1 MQLVKYDAACRAIA
15 EANSVDEVKDI
26 RDKAQAIQAYAKQAK
41 NKTLEIDASEIR
53 IRAERQ
59 MGIMLRDTDI
69 RAKPGDYRKESSPPT
84 LSDLGI
90 TKDLSSRAQQMASIP
105 DDEFEATLAE
115 HREEQ
120 KAVTGRT
127 MERLVKG
134 AHQHI
139 TSSESVEWYT
149 PALYVD
155 AAREVMG
162 RIDLDPASN
171 DEANEI
177 VKAGTYYTEEMDG
190 LSQEWFGNVWLNPP
204 YGSACRAF
212 IERTITLKI
221 EGRID
226 QAVILVNANSN
237 DTGWFRP
244 LWDHLLCFTYGRVN
258 FYGPNGQ
265 ESGPTHGSCFV
276 YLGDRAEEFK
286 RVFSKIGAVVKRA

>member
-1 MQLVKYDAACRAIA
+1 M
-15 EANSVDEVKDI
+15 
-26 RDKAQAIQAYAKQAK
+26 
-41 NKTLEIDASEIR
+41 
-53 IRAERQ
+53 
-59 MGIMLRDTDI
+59 
-69 RAKPGDYRKESSPPT
+69 
-84 LSDLGI
+84 
-90 TKDLSSRAQQMASIP
+90 
-105 DDEFEATLAE
+105 
-115 HREEQ
+115 
-120 KAVTGRT
+120 
-127 MERLVKG
+127 KG

-276 YLGDRAEEFK
+276 YLGDRSEEFK

>member
-1 MQLVKYDAACRAIA
+1 MNEA
-15 EANSVDEVKDI
+15 EAEEYTQSLGQIVAGSTRQIYWAKRNGIPEALGLSVEQWVNNRLGGYVKLSILERRELALEMEADGESTREIAKVLGVGHATVARDLKPVSNETDEEKHAADTNDLETDPVSFETDEEVKV
-26 RDKAQAIQAYAKQAK
+26 
-41 NKTLEIDASEIR
+41 
-53 IRAERQ
+53 
-59 MGIMLRDTDI
+59 
-69 RAKPGDYRKESSPPT
+69 KEN
-84 LSDLGI
+84 
-90 TKDLSSRAQQMASIP
+90 
-105 DDEFEATLAE
+105 
-115 HREEQ
+115 
-120 KAVTGRT
+120 
-127 MERLVKG
+127 
-134 AHQHI
+134 HQHI

-149 PALYVD
+149 PAMYVD

-162 RIDLDPASN
+162 QIDLDPASN
-171 DEANEI
+171 DEANGI
-177 VKAGTYYTEEMDG
+177 VKAGTYYTEETDG
-190 LSQEWFGNVWLNPP
+190 LSQEWFGNVWINPP

-276 YLGDRAEEFK
+276 YLGDRSEEFK